1 MISFKKATKVDIP
14 QIQELAKKSW
24 NSAYQNILSQEQI
37 DYMLKQMYSEQ
48 EISNHMDNPNYHY

>member
-24 NSAYQNILSQEQI
+24 NSAYQNIISQDQI
-37 DYMLKQMYSEQ
+37 DYMLQQMYSEE
-48 EISNHMDNPNYHY
+48 EISSHL

>member
-24 NSAYQNILSQEQI
+24 NSAYQNIISQDQI
-37 DYMLKQMYSEQ
+37 DYMLQQMYSEDV
-48 EISNHMDNPNYHY
+48 ISNHLKTPNYQ